1 VASPPP
7 LLTISPIR
15 SRRRARPPHWSP
27 LSAGRVGGSAS
38 RHRRNAMRSGDQRAV
53 HRVISIAL
61 PNLKL
66 GRRLH
71 LIECNAHRCV
81 ELTE

>member
-1 VASPPP
+1 
-7 LLTISPIR
+7 
-15 SRRRARPPHWSP
+15 
-27 LSAGRVGGSAS
+27 
-38 RHRRNAMRSGDQRAV
+38 MRSGDQRAV